1 MVFVPST
8 LLLCLVLVTGS
19 MFHLKIDLGVLVS
32 LLEAVTVIICY
43 NREVVCLIV
52 SNHKYLDLVLSFS
65 PQYWPSESTV
75 SSWLMF

>member
-32 LLEAVTVIICY
+32 LFEAVTVIICY

>member
-8 LLLCLVLVTGS
+8 LLLRLLLVTGS
-19 MFHLKIDLGVLVS
+19 MFHLKIDLGVWIS

-52 SNHKYLDLVLSFS
+52 SNYKYLDLVLSFS
-65 PQYWPSESTV
+65 TQYWPSKSTV
-75 SSWLMF
+75 SP